1 MLRYGR
7 STVSQRCQTS
17 LPSSV
22 SPASRAVIPV
32 VDTDGPAN
40 TFKSG
45 IWKKRG
51 DCRFDCNDCRSDTLE
66 LRHGLASI
74 RESTYAGP

>member
-7 STVSQRCQTS
+7 STVFQRCQTS

-22 SPASRAVIPV
+22 SPAARAVAPV
-32 VDTDGPAN
+32 VDTGGPAN
-40 TFKSG
+40 TLKSG

-51 DCRFDCNDCRSDTLE
+51 NRRFDCDDYRSDTLE
-66 LRHGLASI
+66 LLFGLASI
-74 RESTYAGP
+74 REPTYAEP